1 MASKR
6 GPRALPKTQ
15 RRAILRDWSKGSLEE
30 SEEERQAPKMEND
43 QAQCEYTKLAIE
55 TTMRCEKRREEKK
68 KKKEE
73 ERGKGEVNMGRR
85 FCTVKATEI
94 LSGISEAHVAT
105 KICSKYAQ
113 TAETTQPP
121 RQ

>member
-1 MASKR
+1 
-6 GPRALPKTQ
+6 
-15 RRAILRDWSKGSLEE
+15 LRNWSKGSLEE

-43 QAQCEYTKLAIE
+43 QAQREYTKLAIE
-55 TTMRCEKRREEKK
+55 TTMRCEERREG
-68 KKKEE
+68 EE
-73 ERGKGEVNMGRR
+73 EARGKGKVNMRR
-85 FCTVKATEI
+85 RVCTVKATETM
-94 LSGISEAHVAT
+94 SGISEAHVAT

>member
-1 MASKR
+1 
-6 GPRALPKTQ
+6 
-15 RRAILRDWSKGSLEE
+15 LEE
-30 SEEERQAPKMEND
+30 TEEERQAPKMEND
-43 QAQCEYTKLAIE
+43 QARRDYTKLAVE
-55 TTMRCEKRREEKK
+55 TTMRCEERREEEE
-68 KKKEE
+68 EE
-73 ERGKGEVNMGRR
+73 ERGKGKVNMGRR
-85 FCTVKATEI
+85 VCTVKATET